1 MAMPLHVTL
10 DGQFETMP
18 WAQIDTVVFDVG
30 NVLLT
35 FSPDAVLK
43 DLFPE
48 DAEKR
53 QLMLDL
59 VFRSPVWC
67 MLDRGILS
75 LDEAAAAM
83 AGLRKELIP
92 DILYVLENW
101 VDLKDVK
108 TEGVATLKK
117 CKAMGKKCIVL
128 SNYHDVAFQHVKAKY
143 DFFQLFDGFVISGE
157 VHMCKPCPEIYHYLL
172 DHFHLDG
179 ARTLFIDDAPANI
192 EGAMHCGIQ
201 GLCYDKPG
209 KLTKFFGQ

>member
-67 MLDRGILS
+67 MLDRGILP
-75 LDEAAAAM
+75 LDEAAAAIEK
-83 AGLRKELIP
+83 AVET
-92 DILYVLENW
+92 V
-101 VDLKDVK
+101 LKDGFRTGDIMADGCKKVGC
-108 TEGVATLKK
+108 TE
-117 CKAMGKKCIVL
+117 MGDLI
-128 SNYHDVAFQHVKAKY
+128 AER
-143 DFFQLFDGFVISGE
+143 I
-157 VHMCKPCPEIYHYLL
+157 
-172 DHFHLDG
+172 
-179 ARTLFIDDAPANI
+179 
-192 EGAMHCGIQ
+192 
-201 GLCYDKPG
+201 
-209 KLTKFFGQ
+209 